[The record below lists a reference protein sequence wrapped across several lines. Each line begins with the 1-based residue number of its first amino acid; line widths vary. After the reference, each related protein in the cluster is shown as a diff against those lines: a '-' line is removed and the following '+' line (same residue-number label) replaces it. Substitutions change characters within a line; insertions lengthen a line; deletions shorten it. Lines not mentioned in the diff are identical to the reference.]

1 MAPLLEIRDLTV
13 EFPTRRG
20 VLRAL
25 DSVSLQVAP
34 GEILG
39 LVGESGAGKSMT
51 GLATI
56 GLLDP
61 PGRISSGQ
69 VILQGQRI
77 DNLSDSE
84 LQKIRGR
91 RIGAI
96 FQDPLTALN
105 PLYTVGRQLTETIQ
119 RHLNLTTNQALTRA
133 IDLLKETGI
142 PAAEERIHQYP
153 HQFSGGMRQR
163 VVIAL
168 ALCAEPALVIADEP
182 TTALDVSIQ
191 AQIIRLLKAACHQ
204 RGAGVMLITH
214 DLGVIAET
222 CDRLAV
228 MYAGRVIEQGPV
240 ADVIHQP
247 SHPYTAG
254 LMAAIPTLRRH
265 EKRLKFIPGNMPR
278 LDAHPSG
285 CAFHP
290 RCAAANQ
297 QCVDDRPGL
306 LSISTTRS
314 VACWRI
320 GQIPLVDGDD
330 SGNQGPEP
338 TRPEGTYPLV
348 SARAVGRTFDVSPPW
363 LTRVISGSS
372 RRLLHAVI
380 DAHFEIRRG
389 ETFALVG
396 ESGCG
401 KSTLARLLVGLDDP
415 SNGSIS
421 FDQKSLH
428 QTLATGDAK
437 NLRRRIQMIFQD
449 PYSSLNPRWSVHD
462 IIAEPLYEHGLI
474 QDAEEAR
481 KRVEELLVAVGLSAK
496 DQQNYP
502 HQFSGGQRQ
511 RISIARA
518 LATNPEFLVCDEPT
532 SALDVSVQAQVLNLM
547 RDLQR
552 ERGLT
557 YVLISHNLAVVRHF
571 SNRVAVMYLGRIVE
585 QGDTDQV
592 FHQPRHPYTR
602 LLIESI
608 PRLEPDAPE
617 RAVLQGEVPNPLS
630 PPTGCVFHPRCPH
643 ANARCR
649 TELPTLREVDD
660 RIIACHA
667 VEESRLSYPAA
678 S

>member
-1 MAPLLEIRDLTV
+1 MAQLLEIRDLVV
-13 EFPTRRG
+13 EFPTRHG

-25 DSVSLQVAP
+25 DSVSLQIAP

-39 LVGESGAGKSMT
+39 IVGESGAGKSMT

-56 GLLDP
+56 GLLDA
-61 PGRISSGQ
+61 PGRITAGE

-77 DNLSDSE
+77 DHLSEAE
-84 LQKIRGR
+84 LQQIRGR

-119 RHLNLTTNQALTRA
+119 RHLKLTERQALARA

-168 ALCAEPALVIADEP
+168 ALCAEPSLVIADEP

-191 AQIIRLLKAACHQ
+191 AQIIRLLKQACHQ

-240 ADVIHQP
+240 ADVIHRP

-254 LMAAIPTLRRH
+254 LMAAIPTLRRQ
-265 EKRLKFIPGNMPR
+265 ERRLRFIPGNMPR
-278 LDAHPSG
+278 LDAHPPG

-290 RCAAANQ
+290 RCAVATE
-297 QCVDDRPGL
+297 QCRRDRPQ
-306 LSISTTRS
+306 LSEVSTSRT
-314 VACWRI
+314 VACWHADQAIRTES
-320 GQIPLVDGDD
+320 DTDHRE
-330 SGNQGPEP
+330 SGVRQQPSAS
-338 TRPEGTYPLV
+338 PLV
-348 SARAVGRTFDVSPPW
+348 SVEAIGRTFDVSPPW
-363 LTRVISGSS
+363 LTRILSGGP

-380 DAHFEIRRG
+380 DAEFEIHQG

-401 KSTLARLLVGLDDP
+401 KSTLARLLVGLDRP
-415 SNGSIS
+415 TAGAIS
-421 FDQKSLH
+421 FDQRPLH
-428 QTLATGDAK
+428 ETLKTAQARD
-437 NLRRRIQMIFQD
+437 LRRRIQMIFQD
-449 PYSSLNPRWSVHD
+449 PYSSLNPRWPVHD
-462 IIAEPLYEHGLI
+462 IIAEPLYEHGLVETS
-474 QDAEEAR
+474 AEAR
-481 KRVEELLVAVGLSAK
+481 ERVVALLIAVGLSPS
-496 DQQNYP
+496 DQGNYP

-547 RDLQR
+547 QDLQR
-552 ERGLT
+552 QRGLT

-571 SNRVAVMYLGRIVE
+571 SDRVAVMYLGRIVE
-585 QGDTDQV
+585 QGDTDDV
-592 FHQPRHPYTR
+592 FYQPQHPYTR
-602 LLIESI
+602 LLIQSI
-608 PRLEPDAPE
+608 PRLEPTTTE
-617 RAVLQGEVPNPLS
+617 RLVLQGEVPNPLS

-643 ANARCR
+643 VKPRCMSESPVR
-649 TELPTLREVDD
+649 RKIGN
-660 RIIACHA
+660 RIVACHA
-667 VEESRLSYPAA
+667 IEEGRI
-678 S
+678 